1 MVLQGVYMGG
11 GIDYPY
17 WETYN
22 LRAVFPAL
30 QDKLTGFPVATVYN
44 QIVMDWKGLRPSAFR
59 VPFTVPDLQRK
70 IHTLYG
76 AYLVALS
83 KGAAPYELH
92 PRSRPA
98 FQTAAFLTETTG
110 IDRQTVVAFLST
122 LEKLAK
128 AGRIDLKYYAPDKA
142 IAFNKAVKKKQA
154 EVKAS
159 EPETPL
165 SSALDTAKNTA
176 GIIGIAALALVGLA
190 AFSYIKK

>member
-1 MVLQGVYMGG
+1 MILQG

-30 QDKLTGFPVATVYN
+30 QDRLTGFPVATIYN
-44 QIVMDWKGLRPSAFR
+44 QIVMDWKTLRPTAFR
-59 VPFTVPDLQRK
+59 VPFTMPDLQRK
-70 IHTLYG
+70 LHTLYG

-83 KGAAPYELH
+83 KGAKPYELH
-92 PRSRPA
+92 PRARPA
-98 FQTAAFLTETTG
+98 FQTAAFLVEKTG

-128 AGRIDLKYYAPDKA
+128 AGKIDLKYYAPDKA
-142 IAFNKAVKKKQA
+142 IELNKAVKQKHA

-159 EPETPL
+159 EPETPF
-165 SSALDTAKNTA
+165 SSALDSAKNTA
-176 GIIGIAALALVGLA
+176 GIIGIAALGLLGLA